1 MRRWSRQ
8 DWRCELWNAAKLL
21 LVYCAVGPLVGL
33 VVFAASMGFATVMGG
48 QPDGFSVGLF
58 LMIFGL
64 IFAHFVGLPSA
75 LVAGLAT
82 LALWRLIGREPSW
95 IGVVAGLISFS
106 VGYGSGAV
114 QMLEAKLTP
123 GPVGD
128 NFSVAVLSSMAAVHV
143 LATFVC
149 WLLSRRLLAR

>member
-1 MRRWSRQ
+1 MRRWSSQGLRRQ
-8 DWRCELWNAAKLL
+8 LWKAAKLL

-33 VVFAASMGFATVMGG
+33 VVFAASMGFATVMTG
-48 QPDGFSVGLF
+48 QPDGLSVVLF
-58 LMIFGL
+58 FMIFGL
-64 IFAHFVGLPSA
+64 VFAHVVGLSSA
-75 LVAGLAT
+75 LVAGLVT
-82 LALWRLIGREPSW
+82 LALWHIIGREPAW

-114 QMLEAKLTP
+114 RVLEAKLSP
-123 GPVGD
+123 GPVDDDFGI
-128 NFSVAVLSSMAAVHV
+128 AVLSSMAAVHV